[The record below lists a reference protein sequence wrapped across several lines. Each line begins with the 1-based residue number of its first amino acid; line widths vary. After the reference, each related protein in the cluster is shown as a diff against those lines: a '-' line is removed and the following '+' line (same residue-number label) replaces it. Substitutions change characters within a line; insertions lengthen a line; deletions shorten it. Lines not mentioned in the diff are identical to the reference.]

1 MRIQEMTGQL
11 NKVSRLV
18 SWCRRQKTAALFPIV
33 VICFVCSYRILDT
46 FIWQPFVMTAT
57 ERLRMD
63 RVSTVLQEDKTVL
76 HVHGPWVPQSKWVQY
91 PDRKWRGYPL
101 PVLTSQP
108 LGRLGNVMGEYASLW
123 ALTRIYNVTAFVTP
137 SMRAKLAFFNSL
149 SLPVIPGDY
158 VRSEWQDVG
167 KSGSFFGYNYTN
179 IERAAAGLLG
189 PKLFCLKPYP
199 L

>member
-1 MRIQEMTGQL
+1 MAIFP
-11 NKVSRLV
+11 NKVSRLISWRAKTTHKAVTFSLAAICIV
-18 SWCRRQKTAALFPIV
+18 SL
-33 VICFVCSYRILDT
+33 YGILDT